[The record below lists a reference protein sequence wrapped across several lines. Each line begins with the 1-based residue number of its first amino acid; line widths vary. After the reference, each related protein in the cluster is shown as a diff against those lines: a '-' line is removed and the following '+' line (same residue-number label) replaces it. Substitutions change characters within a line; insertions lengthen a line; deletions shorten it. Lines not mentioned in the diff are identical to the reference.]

1 MQKCL
6 GIYIE
11 TNIIKYAKVSKEHD
25 ETKIESFGIKFF
37 DNNLGSEIKKII
49 EETYSFNTQIS
60 VNISNEK
67 YLYFDVFALLKKKD
81 IESTIKTEFET
92 FCEEKRYNKNAFETR
107 FALMENVQQEEKF
120 RAMDVYINKIELNR
134 QIQPLEKMK
143 ITKIVPTS
151 IAIANVGKV
160 ATKENQLIVNMEENT
175 MITTIIKQNIYDVEI
190 MDVGS
195 QEVLD
200 GINVVENSYAKA
212 YDICKNTTIYT
223 ADVEMQG
230 ENEEYL
236 QYIIPTIYKIAQRV
250 QEIASESWRDIKK
263 VYLTGTLA
271 IINNID
277 LYFQEFLPE
286 IECEILKPKIVKG
299 LAKNVKEYIEVNSAI
314 GLALSGI
321 GEGVQ
326 EFNFQKSNSMEKVK
340 KLLNSDVGIGN
351 GIDINSKEK
360 KFNFDFSLKGA
371 FTAGELWLLRGV
383 MTFCLIL
390 IIYIIFSVLLSKSML
405 AKQDEINDLI
415 KQENTQ
421 IASINS
427 DNSSLTTKTQ
437 KYNSLISD
445 LDEIDK
451 KTSDIAASRNL
462 IPNLLNQIMFII
474 PEKVQLTSIENT
486 TGKSIRI
493 QAVSEDYD
501 QLGYFIATLK
511 TKNILGNVV
520 SSKGNKTEN
529 TVEVTIEGEL
539 P

>member
-25 ETKIESFGIKFF
+25 ETKIETFGIKFF